1 MMDGCQ
7 LSIQGGHEP
16 TNYEHEHPSIQ
27 YVHTIVHFVYGIS
40 FRIDE
45 CHPKVGTTINAWY

>member
-1 MMDGCQ
+1 MDGCQ